1 MGSIALYEENLGW
14 LFTGDLILTW
24 EVWGQLPRSSTLRVY
39 GESLQRLAGLE
50 PGVTTVFPAHWEE
63 CRNPLKLPEFQLPP
77 RVLSMY
83 AQGTQRVVRG
93 EEEGV
98 AYPFR
103 GMDARCS
110 FFEIGGMVFDPKRI
124 G

>member
-1 MGSIALYEENLGW
+1 M
-14 LFTGDLILTW
+14 
-24 EVWGQLPRSSTLRVY
+24 
-39 GESLQRLAGLE
+39 
-50 PGVTTVFPAHWEE
+50 
-63 CRNPLKLPEFQLPP
+63 KLPEFQLPP
-77 RVLSMY
+77 RVLPMY